1 MLSYIITCI
10 MDLQKGNK
18 MVGVVN
24 GLYYGQQER
33 VDELNERIQ
42 SRNLPDSPLAP
53 NFDFRSTPTRYT
65 DFSTIDTKKT
75 YNEPI
80 LPYPTY
86 NSGANFNPGNSSGPV
101 SGYSSNVATE
111 TMLRNQHFA
120 LQNGSDQGVY
130 VPSSNS
136 TLYKTTVVS
145 RPSEQPYPMLFKQ
158 DMFSQVPHP
167 NVHNSVIGNDKFF
180 NHTRTQLR
188 NSA

>member
-1 MLSYIITCI
+1 

-18 MVGVVN
+18 MYGVVN

-33 VDELNERIQ
+33 IDELNERIQ

-65 DFSTIDTKKT
+65 DLSTLDTKKT

-86 NSGANFNPGNSSGPV
+86 NSGANFNPGNASGPV
-101 SGYSSNVATE
+101 SGYTSNVGVE

-120 LQNGSDQGVY
+120 LQNGGDQGVY
-130 VPSSNS
+130 VPSTNS

-145 RPSEQPYPMLFKQ
+145 RPSEQPYPMLFRQ
-158 DMFSQVPHP
+158 ETFSQASHP
-167 NVHNSVIGNDKFF
+167 NVQSNNIGNNQFF

>member
-1 MLSYIITCI
+1 
-10 MDLQKGNK
+10 MDLQNGNK
-18 MVGVVN
+18 MYGVVN
-24 GLYYGQQER
+24 GLYYGQQAR

-65 DFSTIDTKKT
+65 DLSTLDTKKT

-101 SGYSSNVATE
+101 SGYTSNVSVE

-120 LQNGSDQGVY
+120 LQNGGDQGVY

-145 RPSEQPYPMLFKQ
+145 RPSEQPYPMLFRQ
-158 DMFSQVPHP
+158 ETFSQASHP
-167 NVHNSVIGNDKFF
+167 NVRSNTIGKNQFF

>member
-1 MLSYIITCI
+1 
-10 MDLQKGNK
+10 MDLQKGNN
-18 MVGVVN
+18 MYGVVN
-24 GLYYGQQER
+24 GLYYGQQAR

-65 DFSTIDTKKT
+65 DLSTLDTKKT

-86 NSGANFNPGNSSGPV
+86 NSGVNFNPGNSSGPV
-101 SGYSSNVATE
+101 SGYTSNVGVE

-120 LQNGSDQGVY
+120 LQNGGDQGVY
-130 VPSSNS
+130 VPYSNS

-145 RPSEQPYPMLFKQ
+145 RPSEQPYPMLFRQ
-158 DMFSQVPHP
+158 ETFSQASHP
-167 NVHNSVIGNDKFF
+167 NVQSNTIGNNKFF